1 MASESEIT
9 DDINSKLQAVKYK
22 RTTSERDE
30 TNTRAVPNKK
40 IKFRNYN
47 PHTEELKD
55 NKINRTLP
63 KSIESEVQDQLK
75 SANNAH
81 VEEVNLSNLA
91 PKKIDWDLKRD
102 ISRKLDKLERHTQ
115 KAIIDIIRQST
126 RPPLYTLHFFITPGE
141 RIQSDSESL
150 TLANAVMNTDN

>member
-115 KAIIDIIRQST
+115 KAIIDIIR
-126 RPPLYTLHFFITPGE
+126 E

>member
-1 MASESEIT
+1 MCVTKCLE
-9 DDINSKLQAVKYK
+9 KFHYRFKK
-22 RTTSERDE
+22 R
-30 TNTRAVPNKK
+30 
-40 IKFRNYN
+40 
-47 PHTEELKD
+47 
-55 NKINRTLP
+55 
-63 KSIESEVQDQLK
+63 
-75 SANNAH
+75 
-81 VEEVNLSNLA
+81 
-91 PKKIDWDLKRD
+91 DLKRD

>member
-81 VEEVNLSNLA
+81 VEEVVS
-91 PKKIDWDLKRD
+91 
-102 ISRKLDKLERHTQ
+102 
-115 KAIIDIIRQST
+115 
-126 RPPLYTLHFFITPGE
+126 F
-141 RIQSDSESL
+141 
-150 TLANAVMNTDN
+150 